1 MAGTRD
7 RKAAI
12 ALGQAIMTRRQRKGM
27 TQLDLA
33 ERLGIEQHSVS
44 RMEKG
49 IISPKISRLQDIA
62 ELLDCTVADLFRQT
76 ETSARVRA
84 QDICRLLEE
93 LSPEMQEVVVELVE
107 NTVSGL
113 KKLEKR
119 GGRAEDRQ
127 TPPLF

>member
-49 IISPKISRLQDIA
+49 IISPKISRLPPASGRRISAVSWRNFPRKCRKLWWSLWKTRCPDSKNSKSAGA
-62 ELLDCTVADLFRQT
+62 EPKIGKPRPFFK
-76 ETSARVRA
+76 
-84 QDICRLLEE
+84 CRDGRFGH
-93 LSPEMQEVVVELVE
+93 E
-107 NTVSGL
+107 NGL
-113 KKLEKR
+113 CRSTL
-119 GGRAEDRQ
+119 
-127 TPPLF
+127 